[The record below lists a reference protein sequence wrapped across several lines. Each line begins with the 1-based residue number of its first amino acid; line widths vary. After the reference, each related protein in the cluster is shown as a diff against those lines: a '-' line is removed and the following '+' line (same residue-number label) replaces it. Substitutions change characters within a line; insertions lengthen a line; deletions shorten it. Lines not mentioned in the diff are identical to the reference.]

1 MNVRAFII
9 LMLVFLM
16 PGTAFPAETGVT
28 IKPAELKSE
37 PFADAQTV
45 ATLPEASRVEI
56 LKRQGAWMQVKA
68 TEGQGWL
75 RMLSVRL
82 GDAAPPQKAGGGIDS
97 GVATLLGL
105 KSGAAPGSTTVA
117 TGVRGLSEED
127 LKNAQPNPGELE
139 KMHQFA
145 VNGTEARNFS
155 ESAKLSPQ
163 SVAYPAAPIDPQKG
177 KPGSSR
183 ESSQ

>member
-9 LMLVFLM
+9 LMLLM
-16 PGTAFPAETGVT
+16 PGAALPAETGVT

-45 ATLPEASRVEI
+45 ITLPEASRVEV

-68 TEGQGWL
+68 REGQGWL

-82 GDAAPPQKAGGGIDS
+82 GDAAPPQKAGGGIES

-127 LKNAQPNPGELE
+127 LKNAQPNPAELE
-139 KMHQFA
+139 KMRQFSVIGA
-145 VNGTEARNFS
+145 EARNFA

-163 SVAYPAAPIDPQKG
+163 SVTYPAAPADPQKG
-177 KPGSSR
+177 KPGSSW
-183 ESSQ
+183 ETSQ